1 MLGLSN
7 LYTCPIM
14 SDIKRKANN
23 MQVQRKFTTSL
34 FIKKGMHYKKV
45 WKTLNYIK
53 RKQPELLSRNK
64 GG

>member
-7 LYTCPIM
+7 LYTYPIM
-14 SDIKRKANN
+14 RDVKRKANN
-23 MQVQRKFTTSL
+23 MQFQRKFTIRL
-34 FIKKGMHYKKV
+34 FTKRSMHDKKA

-53 RKQPELLSRNK
+53 RKQPELLPRNK